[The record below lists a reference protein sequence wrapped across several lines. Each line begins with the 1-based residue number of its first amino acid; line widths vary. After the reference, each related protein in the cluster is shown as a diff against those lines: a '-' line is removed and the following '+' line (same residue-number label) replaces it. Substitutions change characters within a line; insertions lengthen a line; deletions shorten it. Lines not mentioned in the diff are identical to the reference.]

1 MTTDGEFI
9 VVTELNDPFSV
20 NPLKYGSAESDPDK
34 IMRVLRLRGEVYVV
48 GRYSTEVFQ
57 NIGGSNFPFQVVR
70 GATSI
75 RGCVGNRAACVF
87 GEVIA
92 MVGSGRNEDVG
103 VFVVTSG
110 GTQKI
115 SSQDID
121 RELNSYSLDVL
132 STVITESF
140 AKDGE
145 LFLMIHLPDK
155 TICYDISATQAL
167 GYPAWFY
174 LSSGSNAKGIY
185 RARYHVKCYD
195 KWWVGDT
202 NSAQIGEI
210 VAGESLHW
218 DSVFGWEVSTQML
231 YLDTHGGL
239 IHKLELVA
247 QTGIG
252 DVGKDHTVYTH
263 YSDDGMTWSQPM
275 LAKAGAFGATYSR
288 IVWLLQGM
296 IRRMRVQ
303 KFFGLS
309 DSRMTIHALDAEI
322 EALYV

>member
-132 STVITESF
+132 STVIT
-140 AKDGE
+140 
-145 LFLMIHLPDK
+145 
-155 TICYDISATQAL
+155 
-167 GYPAWFY
+167 
-174 LSSGSNAKGIY
+174 
-185 RARYHVKCYD
+185 
-195 KWWVGDT
+195 
-202 NSAQIGEI
+202 
-210 VAGESLHW
+210 
-218 DSVFGWEVSTQML
+218 
-231 YLDTHGGL
+231 
-239 IHKLELVA
+239 
-247 QTGIG
+247 
-252 DVGKDHTVYTH
+252 
-263 YSDDGMTWSQPM
+263 
-275 LAKAGAFGATYSR
+275 
-288 IVWLLQGM
+288 
-296 IRRMRVQ
+296 
-303 KFFGLS
+303 
-309 DSRMTIHALDAEI
+309 
-322 EALYV
+322 